1 MPVLV
6 ALAALAAKPF
16 FDRPFLLGAHRGG
29 VLSRPENTALAFREA
44 ARRYPDILL
53 ETDVRATKDGELV
66 LLHDETVDR
75 TTDGKGKVSSF
86 TLEALRKL
94 DAGYRFTTNGL
105 AYPYRGKGV
114 QIATL
119 EEALDAAPN
128 HRFELDIKSPEIA
141 DKVADLLVRKNAADR
156 VLFASFVPAAMAR
169 IRARLPQAAI
179 CYDFSNGARLLAA
192 LRGTGWEAYKPE
204 ADVLSMMKEQVASY
218 KLTDEEVK
226 RIRDKGIRFQI
237 HTLNEADEMQ
247 RWNKLGVESILTD
260 RPDQLA
266 YELFGKAMLRG
277 HAHNDYE
284 HPRPLLDALD
294 QGFGSVEA
302 DIFLVDGELRVG
314 HDRQSLRPG
323 RTLESLYLDP
333 LLARV
338 RENGGTVHP
347 WPGELTLLV
356 DIKADGEKVYQELA
370 KRLVKYQEMLTTYP
384 RPDLKNYS
392 LVELANHADA
402 KVKPGAVRIVISGD
416 RPVETINK
424 DGRGLMFIDGRL
436 SDVSA
441 TAPLPQTI
449 PLISDSYDDKFKW
462 NGKGDMPADE
472 RFKLRRMAQL
482 VHAQGGKF
490 RLWGVPDTEDAWRE
504 FYDAGVDLVNTDKLA
519 PLAEFLRKQK

>member
-29 VLSRPENTALAFREA
+29 VLSRPENTVLAFKEA

-53 ETDVRATKDGELV
+53 ETDVRTTKDGQLV

-75 TTDGKGKVSSF
+75 TTDGTGKVSTF

-94 DAGYRFTTNGL
+94 DAGFRFTTNRL
-105 AYPYRGKGV
+105 AYPYRGKDV
-114 QIATL
+114 RIATL
-119 EEALDAAPN
+119 EEALDAAPQ

-141 DKVADLLVRKNAADR
+141 DKVADLLVRKNAVDR

-169 IRARLPQAAI
+169 IRARLPQAAV
-179 CYDFSNGARLLAA
+179 CYDFANGAKLLAA
-192 LRGTGWEAYKPE
+192 LRGTGWAAYQPE

-218 KLTDEEVK
+218 KVTDEEIR
-226 RIRDKGIRFQI
+226 RIREKGIRFQI
-237 HTLNEADEMQ
+237 HTLNDEAEMQ
-247 RWNKLGVESILTD
+247 RWRRVGVDSILTD

-384 RPDLKNYS
+384 RPTLENPTVLDLAK
-392 LVELANHADA
+392 HADA
-402 KVKPGAVRIVISGD
+402 QVKPGAVRIVISGD
-416 RPVETINK
+416 RPVDTINK

-436 SDVSA
+436 SDITVPP
-441 TAPLPQTI
+441 TTLPTI
-449 PLISDSYDDKFKW
+449 PLISDSYGDKFKW
-462 NGKGDMPADE
+462 NGNGDMSADE
-472 RFKLRRMAQL
+472 RFKLRRMVQQA
-482 VHAQGGKF
+482 HAQGAKF
-490 RLWGVPDTEDAWRE
+490 RLWGVPDTPDAWRE

-519 PLAEFLRKQK
+519 PLADFLRKQS

>member
-6 ALAALAAKPF
+6 AMVALAAKPF

-29 VLSRPENTALAFREA
+29 VQSRPENTVLAFREA

-86 TLEALRKL
+86 TLAALRKL
-94 DAGYRFTTNGL
+94 DAGYRFSTNGL
-105 AYPYRGKGV
+105 AYPYRGK
-114 QIATL
+114 QIRIATL

-128 HRFELDIKSPEIA
+128 HRFELDIKSPEVA
-141 DKVADLLVRKNAADR
+141 EKVADLLVKKSAVDR
-156 VLFASFVPAAMAR
+156 VLLASFVPAAMTR
-169 IRARLPQAAI
+169 VRARLPQAAV
-179 CYDFSNGARLLAA
+179 CYDFGNGARLLAA
-192 LRGTGWEAYKPE
+192 LRGTGWDAYKPE
-204 ADVLSMMKEQVASY
+204 ADVLSMMKEQVVSF
-218 KLTDEEVK
+218 KLTDEEIA
-226 RIRDKGIRFQI
+226 RIRAKGIRFQI
-237 HTLNEADEMQ
+237 HTLDEAAEIQ
-247 RWNKLGVESILTD
+247 RWRKAGVDSILTD
-260 RPDQLA
+260 RPDTLA
-266 YELFGKAMLRG
+266 YELFGRAMLRG

-314 HDRQSLRPG
+314 HDRKSLKPG
-323 RTLESLYLDP
+323 RTLEALYLDP

-356 DIKADGEKVYQELA
+356 DIKADGAKVYEELT

-384 RPDLKNYS
+384 RPS
-392 LVELANHADA
+392 LGRYTVSELAKHADA

-416 RPVETINK
+416 RPIDAIEK
-424 DGRGLMFIDGRL
+424 DGRGLAFIDGRL
-436 SDVSA
+436 SDVS
-441 TAPLPQTI
+441 TEVPVFQTI

-462 NGKGDMPADE
+462 NGKGDMSAEE
-472 RFKLRRMAQL
+472 RFKLRRMVQQ
-482 VHAQGGKF
+482 VHANGRKF

-504 FYDAGVDLVNTDKLA
+504 FFDAGVDLVNTDKLA
-519 PLAEFLRKQK
+519 PLAEFLRKQS